1 MTAVLDASAALALLR
16 REPGNEVV
24 ADLLDGAVISAVN
37 WSEIVQKGLA
47 RGWPPTAVEALRS
60 AGVRVVPFT
69 AEHAVRAAELW
80 SATRTA
86 GLSLADRACLAVT
99 ATTPDGEAVTADRAW
114 AELDVDIPVQLIR

>member
-1 MTAVLDASAALALLR
+1 MTAVLETSAVLALLR
-16 REPGNEVV
+16 REPGHEVV

-37 WSEIVQKGLA
+37 WSEIVQKGIA
-47 RGWPPTAVEALRS
+47 RGWPLTAVEALRS

-99 ATTPDGEAVTADRAW
+99 ATTADGEAVTADRAW